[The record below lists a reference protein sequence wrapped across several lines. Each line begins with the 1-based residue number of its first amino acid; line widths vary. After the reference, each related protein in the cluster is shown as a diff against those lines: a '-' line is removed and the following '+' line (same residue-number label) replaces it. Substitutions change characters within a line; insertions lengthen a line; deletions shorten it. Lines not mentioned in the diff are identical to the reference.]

1 MLKQDGLPRA
11 ALLSRR
17 AEQHHTSRDVELIQ
31 SGLHCDRDRDTSDG
45 DEVVS
50 TRVPNSRKRVHLG
63 VDPERASTA
72 PSGILR
78 HPCSVEEI
86 VAGNLEA
93 VFLDEGGE
101 DVVGVAEET
110 QIKP

>member
-1 MLKQDGLPRA
+1 MLQQDGLPRA

-17 AEQHHTSRDVELIQ
+17 AEQHYTSRDVEIVQ
-31 SGLHCDRDRDTSDG
+31 SGLHRDRNGDTSDG

-50 TRVPNSRKRVHLG
+50 TRVPNSRKRIHLG

-72 PSGILR
+72 PPGILGY
-78 HPCSVEEI
+78 PCSVEKI

-93 VFLDEGGE
+93 VLLDEGGE
-101 DVVGVAEET
+101 DVVSVAEET
-110 QIKP
+110 PE